1 MTLDIQK
8 KLESR
13 AKFFANSIND
23 TTFKALAKSLS
34 DGIAEGE
41 GINQLSDRVKETYN
55 QYPTYRLDLIARTE
69 STFANNEGFLDAYK
83 QSDIVQGKEWIAT
96 LDDRTRDEHA
106 MLDGEIV
113 ELNQSFSNGLQY
125 PQEYNC
131 RCVIAPAMFE

>member
-1 MTLDIQK
+1 M
-8 KLESR
+8 R
-13 AKFFANSIND
+13 VSI
-23 TTFKALAKSLS
+23 SYH
-34 DGIAEGE
+34 
-41 GINQLSDRVKETYN
+41 RVKETYN